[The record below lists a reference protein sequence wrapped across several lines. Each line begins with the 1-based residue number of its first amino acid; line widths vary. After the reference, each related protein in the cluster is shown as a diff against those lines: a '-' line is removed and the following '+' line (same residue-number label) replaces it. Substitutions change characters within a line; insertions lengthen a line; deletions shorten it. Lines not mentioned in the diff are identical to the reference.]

1 MNHLFK
7 NQSRV
12 GPAVLLIHKKRTNSR
27 SHLFRNQ
34 TPFLK
39 YGTDIHNVRFKM
51 YIFQKD
57 LNLYRTVRRIFFVQY
72 DSQL

>member
-12 GPAVLLIHKKRTNSR
+12 GPAVLLIHKKKSNLS
-27 SHLFRNQ
+27 RNQ
-34 TPFLK
+34 TPFFK

-57 LNLYRTVRRIFFVQY
+57 LSCTVRRIFFVLYNY